1 MEWSVLVRLE
11 SVLLLL
17 GISVWS
23 VLLLLGISVCGV
35 YCCGYGRCVW
45 SVLVLLGSSVWSVL
59 LLLWSSVCGV
69 YCLTVLTCPDSCRG
83 APTGRRLQHEA
94 PTDGRRDECGP

>member
-1 MEWSVLVRLE
+1 MECIVAVREQCVEWSVLVRLE
-11 SVLLLL
+11 
-17 GISVWS
+17 S